1 MSKIF
6 FILFPFFFFIF
17 FILKIIITY
26 IMYTGD
32 NDYLIKLILEASNK
46 ENFLKSRE
54 FELLASNKIYCK
66 PCNKFITNK

>member
-1 MSKIF
+1 
-6 FILFPFFFFIF
+6 
-17 FILKIIITY
+17 
-26 IMYTGD
+26 MYTGD